1 LSDNRVGFLFRDCK
15 PCVINMPSID
25 TDTRLVMTILFVGA
39 VSGTNI
45 YFYNQ
50 YGITFPYGQL
60 EHALLFGIVTVGGI
74 MCIKAFFDLFMND
87 YIEEW
92 LLQRRID
99 AYWARK
105 AREEENRKRVRDTMR
120 TFQQNFGMYGDSNL
134 PKMEPEAQGVNPT
147 FLTIEQ

>member
-1 LSDNRVGFLFRDCK
+1 
-15 PCVINMPSID
+15 MPSID

-45 YFYNQ
+45 YFYSQ
-50 YGITFPYGQL
+50 YGITFPYGFL

-74 MCIKAFFDLFMND
+74 MCIKAFFDLFMNA

-99 AYWARK
+99 AYWARM
-105 AREEENRKRVRDTMR
+105 AREEENRKRVRDSFR
-120 TFQQNFGMYGDSNL
+120 QFQSSFGAQQFYGDTNL
-134 PKMEPEAQGVNPT
+134 PPVQAGYGVETEGVRPT
-147 FLTIEQ
+147 FLTVEQ